1 MTTKHEPHCDRV
13 SDPIGVFDSGVG
25 GLSVLKA
32 LITELPLER
41 FIYVADSGHAPYGE
55 RDDSHVIARSHA
67 ITDYLIR
74 QHHIKVLVVA
84 CNTATAAAIKH
95 LRSRYPQLPIV
106 GIEPALK
113 PAAAQSKTGLIG
125 VMATRGTLNSEKFH
139 ALLESLHGKAT
150 FVLQPC
156 DGLADAIEQ
165 DNTTKMIAACA
176 MYTRAMGTFGNKFS
190 EMDSL
195 VLGCTHYPFVSD
207 TLRQCVGPLVAF
219 FEGGAPVARQTRR
232 ILTDAGTL
240 VSASGPS
247 TPPAVPT
254 LAAHFCTSGNPEM
267 LRSAVARWLGIQV
280 EQPAQILV

>member
-1 MTTKHEPHCDRV
+1 MTSRPEPPLTRL

-32 LITELPLER
+32 LLAELPLER

-55 RDDSHVIARSHA
+55 RDDTHVIARSHA

-74 QHHIKVLVVA
+74 QHRIKALVVA
-84 CNTATAAAIKH
+84 CNTATAAAIKR
-95 LRSRYPQLPIV
+95 LRSDYPQLPIV

-113 PAAAQSKTGLIG
+113 PAAAQSKTGRIG
-125 VMATRGTLNSEKFH
+125 VMATRGTLNSEKFRG
-139 ALLESLHGKAT
+139 LLETLHGKAT

-176 MYTRAMGTFGNKFS
+176 MYTRAMGTFGNKLN
-190 EMDSL
+190 EMDAL
-195 VLGCTHYPFVSD
+195 VLGCTHYPFVSG
-207 TLRQCVGPLVAF
+207 TLRQWVGPSVAF
-219 FEGGAPVARQTRR
+219 FEGGVPVARQTRR

-240 VSASGPS
+240 VLASGPNA
-247 TPPAVPT
+247 PPAGPT
-254 LAAHFCTSGNPEM
+254 LATHFCTSGNPEL

-280 EQPAQILV
+280 VQPAQILV